1 MRGMGCVRGRQQ
13 GYQTQVYDVILL
25 SLLLPL
31 SAFCDYIN
39 IYIYIYN
46 IYIYIHRYIYIYNV
60 Q

>member
-46 IYIYIHRYIYIYNV
+46 IYIYIYIDIYI
-60 Q
+60 